1 MKLTQKRITNVI
13 TRILGSDGMDLYQ
26 LLKEKDNRSE
36 FEIAELLDIDIKL
49 VRRNLYKLYN
59 NNLVSFTRKKDKTKG
74 WYIYYW
80 TLKKENIKHAY
91 IKRLKAQLEK
101 LEELRDNETGQ
112 LYYACPPTCDI
123 GSVRLDFDSAMEY
136 EFHCPECGILL
147 NQEDTESRVAQLEKK
162 IEEIKVELSK

>member
-1 MKLTQKRITNVI
+1 MKLTLKRITNVI
-13 TRILGSDGMDLYQ
+13 TRILGPNGMDLYQ

-36 FEIAELLDIDIKL
+36 FEIAEIMDIDIKL

-59 NNLVSFTRKKDKTKG
+59 NNLVSFNRKKDKTKG

-101 LEELRDNETGQ
+101 LEELRKSETGQ
-112 LYYACPPTCDI
+112 LYYTCTDE
-123 GSVRLDFDSAMEY
+123 SCFAVRLDFDSAMEY

-147 NQEDTESRVAQLEKK
+147 NQEDTESRVVQLEKK

>member
-1 MKLTQKRITNVI
+1 MKLTQKRIKNVI
-13 TRILGSDGMDLYQ
+13 TRILGSDGMDLYS

-36 FEIAELLDIDIKL
+36 FEIAEVLDIDIKL

-59 NNLVSFTRKKDKTKG
+59 NNLVSFNRKKDKTKG

-80 TLKKENIKHAY
+80 TLRKENIKHAY
-91 IKRLKAQLEK
+91 VKRLKIQLDK

-112 LYYACPPTCDI
+112 LFYSCNQEDC
-123 GSVRLDFDSAMEY
+123 GFVRLDFDTAMEY

-147 NQEDTESRVAQLEKK
+147 DQEDTETRVIQLEKK
-162 IEEIKVELSK
+162 IEEIKLELSK